1 MPHPV
6 CGVTVRT
13 VQRDSPDPYPA
24 WLAYE
29 PELVPPL
36 GLMALEGIEVIEEW
50 LRWGEEW
57 SVLLR
62 AYAGLGRSTAALE
75 IGCGLGRIA
84 FPLRYVLGASGSYD
98 GFEIV
103 RAKVEFLTAHFT
115 PSYPNFRFTW
125 ADVLNTH
132 YNPEGKVEAREYVFP
147 YPDASFDV
155 VFAASVFTHMS
166 PENTARYLAESARV
180 LRPGGR
186 CLFSFFLLDNY
197 QPPSLRPK
205 PFARAD
211 FDFDEHERPDGFAA
225 SFPTDPE
232 RMTAYRVSLVE
243 RLAGGAGLCLAGEPL
258 PGYWSGR
265 ANWVGAQDLLV
276 FERRER

>member
-1 MPHPV
+1 MIV
-6 CGVTVRT
+6 AVTVRALE
-13 VQRDSPDPYPA
+13 RESSDSYPA

-29 PELVPPL
+29 PGLVPPL
-36 GLMALEGIEVIEEW
+36 RLMALEGIEVIEEW
-50 LRWGEEW
+50 FRWGEEW

-62 AYAGLGRSTAALE
+62 AYAGLGRSTAVLE

-103 RAKVEFLTAHFT
+103 RTKVEFLITHFT
-115 PSYPNFRFTW
+115 PSYPNFHFAW

-132 YNPEGKVEAREYVFP
+132 YNPEGKVEARDYVFP

-197 QPPSLRPK
+197 RQSSLRPK
-205 PFARAD
+205 AFARAD
-211 FDFDEHERPDGFAA
+211 FDFEAHERSDGFAA

-232 RMTAYRVSLVE
+232 RMTAYRLSLVE
-243 RLAGGAGLCLAGEPL
+243 QLAGEAGLVLAGEPL

-276 FERRER
+276 LERRAR